1 MPEQNPYTASQIFDH
16 VIKTTVAPVNKR
28 KRQPPWEEPLCTK
41 LRTIARL
48 QWLMM
53 RTAIV
58 TLVTLVLVAWMANQ
72 LRDFPSSI
80 GQWIVFMALLLDAG
94 WLVGIVYRLVARLE
108 DGDSPLFLALAVLV
122 PGFNLLLIFYV
133 DNLAIQYLRESQ
145 IASGW
150 LGINDQQFML
160 QVELLR
166 ETHQASMPAGSLSVA
181 EEVMPEQRSP
191 LAPG

>member
-16 VIKTTVAPVNKR
+16 VVKTTVAPVNRR

-48 QWLMM
+48 Q
-53 RTAIV
+53 RTMILCTALL
-58 TLVTLVLVAWMANQ
+58 TLATVALGAWVATR
-72 LRDFPSSI
+72 LRDFPSSV
-80 GQWIVFMALLLDAG
+80 GDWVVLVLLSPVAG
-94 WLVGIVYRLVARLE
+94 WLVVTVYRLVSLLE

-122 PGFNLLLIFYV
+122 PGFNLMLIFYV
-133 DNLAIQYLRESQ
+133 DNMAIQYLRESE

-166 ETHQASMPAGSLSVA
+166 DKQQASLPLASLPVA
-181 EEVMPEQRSP
+181 EEVVPDRS
-191 LAPG
+191 